1 MNLMLA
7 CSGDDASAPQEQVG
21 RHALTFEVAHP
32 DAQTRA
38 SEYGFEDGDRIG
50 LFITKSDET
59 LETSGNCVSNE
70 LLTKGGE
77 GWNTANKI
85 FLDHGNYNVYA
96 YYPYS
101 AVNSIE
107 DYEVSVCT
115 DQSKQEDYTTSDIMY
130 ARSMN
135 YSDLTDVVKLN
146 FSHVMSKLT
155 IRLIKSEDYEG
166 ELPQQA
172 EVFVHST
179 VTQATL
185 DFNTGIATKKPKTGG
200 KTIRAH
206 QVSANTYEAIVV
218 PQRLD
223 TRLPLIEIEA
233 NGVSYL
239 LESKFVFKKGM
250 NHVVNVVIPSSP
262 EQIKIEVSGEVDNW
276 TSGQTR

>member
-1 MNLMLA
+1 MNLMLS
-7 CSGDDASAPQEQVG
+7 CSEDDASAPQEQEE
-21 RHALTFEVAHP
+21 RHALTFEVTHP
-32 DAQTRA
+32 DALTRA

-59 LETSGNCVSNE
+59 LETSGNCVNNE
-70 LLTKGGE
+70 LLTKGDD
-77 GWNTANKI
+77 GWNAAKKI
-85 FLDHGNYNVYA
+85 FLDYGNYNVYA

-107 DYEVSVCT
+107 DYEVSVST
-115 DQSKQEDYTTSDIMY
+115 DQSRQEDYSASDIMY

-135 YSDLTDVVKLN
+135 YSNLADAVRLN

-155 IRLIKSEDYEG
+155 IRLIKSEDFEG
-166 ELPQQA
+166 DLPTKA
-172 EVFVHST
+172 DVYVHST
-179 VTQATL
+179 VTRATL
-185 DFNTGIATKKPKTGG
+185 DLTTGIATKKPKTGA
-200 KTIRAH
+200 KTIKAH
-206 QVSANTYEAIVV
+206 QVSAHTYEAIVV

-262 EQIKIEVSGEVDNW
+262 EQVKIEVSGEVDNW
-276 TSGQTR
+276 TSEQAR